1 MQKHNDHTS
10 TNRQWLTVKDLA
22 QRYKVTEACIWKW
35 VKSGNLP
42 PPRSLGPQTRRWPPE
57 VIETF
62 EAQKQK
68 DRPVS
73 SIESRNDKRA

>member
-1 MQKHNDHTS
+1 MTEE
-10 TNRQWLTVKDLA
+10 TNLSSCAQPWLTVKELA
-22 QRYKVTEACIWKW
+22 AKYQVTEACIWKW

-57 VIETF
+57 DIETF
-62 EAQKQK
+62 EAEKQK

-73 SIESRNDKRA
+73 SIEIRNDKRI